1 MGRQKKAAR
10 ILDTIMT
17 NPFFAKV
24 SPAWQRLLAGIP
36 SQCEVCRAWPAQRL
50 CEDCVARFARP
61 RVRCRNCALPVPA
74 GVVHCPQCV
83 RQPPPL
89 DACIAAVDYGFPWER
104 ILSAYKFH
112 GDPGWARTLAL
123 LLRSTPWAEPA
134 LEAADC
140 LLPLPLS
147 PQRLRNRG
155 FHQTLLLARALAPNK
170 VDAQLLLRVRDT
182 PAQSSLGRVQRLDN
196 LQGAFALA
204 PQRQLQVQ
212 GKRVVL
218 LDDVMTTGTTLHTAA
233 TVLREAGAAH
243 ITALVVARTH

>member
-1 MGRQKKAAR
+1 
-10 ILDTIMT
+10 MT

-24 SPAWQRLLAGIP
+24 SPVWQRLLAGIP
-36 SQCEVCRAWPAQRL
+36 SQCEVCHAWPAQRL
-50 CEDCVARFARP
+50 CEGCVERFARP
-61 RVRCRNCALPVPA
+61 RLRCRSCALPVPA
-74 GVVHCPQCV
+74 GVVQCQHCQ

-89 DACIAAVDYGFPWER
+89 DACVAAVDYGFPWESV
-104 ILSAYKFH
+104 LSAYKFH

-134 LEAADC
+134 LETADW

-147 PQRLRNRG
+147 PQRLRSRG
-155 FHQTLLLARALAPNK
+155 FHQTLLLARALAPDK
-170 VDAQLLLRVRDT
+170 VDAQLLLRVRNT
-182 PAQSSLGRVQRLDN
+182 PAQSSLNRAQRLAN

-204 PQRQLQVQ
+204 PHRLQEVQ
-212 GKRVVL
+212 GKRIVL

-243 ITALVVARTH
+243 ITALVVARTP